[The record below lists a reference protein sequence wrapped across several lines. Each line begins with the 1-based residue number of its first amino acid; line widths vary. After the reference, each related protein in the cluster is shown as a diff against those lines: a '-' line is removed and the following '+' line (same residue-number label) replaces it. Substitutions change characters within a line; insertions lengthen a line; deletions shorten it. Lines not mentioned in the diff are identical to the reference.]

1 MSDRDFKIAAIALAV
16 GWPAYF
22 LLLMAEAKSRSADKV
37 FWALAS
43 LTIIL
48 FGQLINRKRKQE
60 DPSFFNEF
68 VICFVGWTSYYLV
81 TQLNSKLIFL
91 NHLFYGL
98 FLFSMYTAVL
108 ALAIWM
114 RKIENKDKLY

>member
-1 MSDRDFKIAAIALAV
+1 VSDRDFKIAAIALAV

-43 LTIIL
+43 LTIVL

-60 DPSFFNEF
+60 DPSFFIEF

-81 TQLNSKLIFL
+81 TQLNSNLVFL
-91 NHLFYGL
+91 SHLFYGL
-98 FLFSMYTAVL
+98 FLYSMYTAVL

-114 RKIENKDKLY
+114 RKIENKDNLY

>member
-1 MSDRDFKIAAIALAV
+1 VSDRDFKIAAIALAV

-37 FWALAS
+37 FWTLS
-43 LTIIL
+43 FLTIVL
-48 FGQLINRKRKQE
+48 FGQLIKRKRKQE

-68 VICFVGWTSYYLV
+68 VICFVGWTSYYLM
-81 TQLNSKLIFL
+81 TQLNSNLVFL
-91 NHLFYGL
+91 SHLFYGL

-108 ALAIWM
+108 ALAILM
-114 RKIENKDKLY
+114 RKIETKDKLY